1 MDTVKEQDHK
11 YVCSIAAGTLLIA
24 EELTRIENNKGRKEK
39 KERVVNSK
47 RKLLK
52 EAFKE
57 YTSGL
62 SLKGDTYKLLEGE
75 WPKDKATTFV
85 IDLAFANPF
94 APYELKFKN
103 SHFESALKGVASL
116 VHLNAEDADRIRRT
130 QREALKAHR
139 HINWKKITL
148 FSLGGLAIAPIAWVA
163 APLIGGAIGVA
174 AGLSGAAATAHGLA
188 ILGGGSLAIGGL
200 GMAGGMWIVTGAAT
214 GIAVL
219 SAGGSQFLLQIGAAN
234 AKIELIKLQ
243 VNYKEVVLGTQT
255 QVKKAQEVIKKLIKQ
270 RDEIKN
276 QLEEE
281 RKLNEENSNRI
292 QEIETTLMA
301 LEDSIKWMGKQT
313 A

>member
-11 YVCSIAAGTLLIA
+11 YACSIAAGTLLIA
-24 EELTRIENNKGRKEK
+24 EELTRGENNKGRKEK

-47 RKLLK
+47 RELLK

-57 YTSGL
+57 YTSRL

-75 WPKDKATTFV
+75 WPKGKATTFV

-116 VHLNAEDADRIRRT
+116 VHLNDEDVDRIRRT
-130 QREALKAHR
+130 QREARKAHR
-139 HINWKKITL
+139 HINWKKIAL
-148 FSLGGLAIAPIAWVA
+148 FSLGGLAIAPIALFA

-174 AGLSGAAATAHGLA
+174 AGLSGAAATSQGLA

-200 GMAGGMWIVTGAAT
+200 GMAGGMWVVTGTAT
-214 GIAVL
+214 VVAVL
-219 SAGGSQFLLQIGAAN
+219 GAGGSQLLLQLGAAN

-276 QLEEE
+276 QLEEG

-292 QEIETTLMA
+292 QEIKATLMA

>member
-1 MDTVKEQDHK
+1 MLTGKEQDHK
-11 YVCSIAAGTLLIA
+11 YACYISAGTLLIA
-24 EELTRIENNKGRKEK
+24 KELTRLENNKGRKEK

-47 RKLLK
+47 RKLLR
-52 EAFKE
+52 EAFLE
-57 YTSGL
+57 DTHGL
-62 SLKGDTYKLLEGE
+62 SLEGDTYKLLEDK

-85 IDLAFANPF
+85 IDLAFTNPF
-94 APYELKFKN
+94 APYELKYKE
-103 SHFESALKGVASL
+103 SHFDSALKNVAPL
-116 VHLNAEDADRIRRT
+116 VHLKAEDVDRIRRT

-139 HINWKKITL
+139 HINWKKIAL
-148 FSLGGLAIAPIAWVA
+148 FSLGGLVIAPIAWFA

-200 GMAGGMWIVTGAAT
+200 GMAGGMGVVTGSAT
-214 GIAVL
+214 AIAVL
-219 SAGGSQFLLQIGAAN
+219 GAGGSQFLLQLGAAN

-255 QVKKAQEVIKKLIKQ
+255 QVKKVQEVIKKLIKQ
-270 RDEIKN
+270 RDKIKN

-292 QEIETTLMA
+292 QEIKATLMA